1 MSTTAINQA
10 QSPVGK
16 FGWLV
21 KREFWE
27 YRGAFLRTPII
38 IASVMV
44 AIVMLVLIIAEVS
57 AQRHGVN
64 VSGVHLDELA
74 NNMSAAQLEKLHAG
88 EGIGLL
94 FMCMPIGIG
103 LFFVLFSYATGALYN
118 DRADRS
124 VLFWKSLPISDTQTV
139 LAKVV
144 TAMFVAPAL
153 AVAGM
158 IALQLGFL
166 FVMSLWA
173 LLHGISPLP
182 LWAPTQLISLWMKMI
197 VMIPLNALWGLPSL
211 GWLLLVSSF
220 VRSKPFLWSLLV
232 PVVAGVLVSTA
243 NLTQELSLASGWFW
257 HDVVA
262 RVLFSFVPGSWLSR
276 TEFATLRHNDTD
288 LPDVIANV
296 LSFDSFGHVLTSA
309 NLWIGVAAG
318 VAMIAAAVF
327 VRRRRVEAYA

>member
-1 MSTTAINQA
+1 MSTASMNNTQT
-10 QSPVGK
+10 PVGK
-16 FGWLV
+16 FGWLL

-38 IASVMV
+38 IAG
-44 AIVMLVLIIAEVS
+44 VMLAIMTVVLLIAEMS
-57 AQRHGVN
+57 AHRHGVN
-64 VSGVHLDELA
+64 MSGVHLDEMA
-74 NNMSAAQLEKLHAG
+74 NNMSPAQLEKLHAG
-88 EGIGLL
+88 ESVGLL
-94 FMCMPIGIG
+94 FMCFPIGIG

-166 FVMSLWA
+166 VLMSLWA

-182 LWAPTQLISLWMKMI
+182 LWAPTQLVSLWLELI
-197 VMIPLNALWGLPSL
+197 VLVPVNALWALPSV

-243 NLTQELSLASGWFW
+243 SLTQEISFASGWFW
-257 HDVVA
+257 HKVVL
-262 RVLFSFVPGSWLSR
+262 RILFSLAPGSWLDSD
-276 TEFATLRHNDTD
+276 EIKAFRHDD
-288 LPDVIANV
+288 HMPEAIANV
-296 LSFDSFGHVLTSA
+296 LSFDSIGHLLSTP
-309 NLWIGVAAG
+309 NLWIGAAAGAAMIVAA
-318 VAMIAAAVF
+318 IF
-327 VRRRRVEAYA
+327 IRRRRVEAYA

>member
-10 QSPVGK
+10 QSPIGK

-44 AIVMLVLIIAEVS
+44 AIMALVLMIAEVT
-57 AQRHGVN
+57 AHRNGVN

-88 EGIGLL
+88 ESIGLL

-144 TAMFVAPAL
+144 TAMFVAPVL
-153 AVAGM
+153 ASAGM

-182 LWAPTQLISLWMKMI
+182 LWSPTQLISLWVKMI
-197 VMIPLNALWGLPSL
+197 VMIPLNHSGRCRRSVGCCWSR
-211 GWLLLVSSF
+211 VSSAPNRF
-220 VRSKPFLWSLLV
+220 CGPCWSRWLRACWYRQPISRRSCRSPAVGSGTTW
-232 PVVAGVLVSTA
+232 
-243 NLTQELSLASGWFW
+243 LA
-257 HDVVA
+257 A
-262 RVLFSFVPGSWLSR
+262 CC
-276 TEFATLRHNDTD
+276 
-288 LPDVIANV
+288 
-296 LSFDSFGHVLTSA
+296 SA
-309 NLWIGVAAG
+309 SSPAAG
-318 VAMIAAAVF
+318 
-327 VRRRRVEAYA
+327 